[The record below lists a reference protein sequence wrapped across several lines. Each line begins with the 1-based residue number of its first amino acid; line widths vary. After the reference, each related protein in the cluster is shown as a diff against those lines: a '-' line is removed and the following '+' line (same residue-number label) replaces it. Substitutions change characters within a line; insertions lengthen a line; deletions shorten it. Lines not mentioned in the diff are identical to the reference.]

1 MKQTFKKLL
10 EILNCT
16 YLLYLLCLLLVV
28 WSTKMITGRKNADVK
43 EFIWVIENE
52 VVQVVD
58 ASGLHQYEVPI
69 QGQ

>member
-1 MKQTFKKLL
+1 
-10 EILNCT
+10 
-16 YLLYLLCLLLVV
+16 
-28 WSTKMITGRKNADVK
+28 MIIGRKNADVK